1 MGEILEHRKFSA
13 GRPSPCLAHRDTRAR
28 VSHGGHGKCAR
39 RAAVGAVSGRQALR
53 SQNAAGQPVVRREGA
68 GVGWVGRQAG
78 TVEARAPINAQRGG
92 EGSPR
97 GYRRAPRQ
105 GSISLILINPH
116 GTARGALLQNVA
128 GPLFS
133 EFRGHPGGTWGVAD
147 AVIPIG

>member
-53 SQNAAGQPVVRREGA
+53 SQNEAGQPVVRREGA

-78 TVEARAPINAQRGG
+78 TVEARAPIN
-92 EGSPR
+92 
-97 GYRRAPRQ
+97 
-105 GSISLILINPH
+105 PH
-116 GTARGALLQNVA
+116 GTARGAPLQNVA